1 MTELDYIFQ
10 MKNKVSFYDYKDLH
24 KLKAGARW
32 LKVGDSNSKYFHACM
47 RHKYRRN
54 QLVASG
60 WVEEV
65 EEVKAEVKTHFEN
78 IFAGS
83 DMVHPTLEGCSS
95 SIFLR

>member
-1 MTELDYIFQ
+1 M
-10 MKNKVSFYDYKDLH
+10 
-24 KLKAGARW
+24 
-32 LKVGDSNSKYFHACM
+32 GDSNSKYFHACM

-65 EEVKAEVKTHFEN
+65 EEVKAEVKNHFEN

-95 SIFLR
+95 SIFLL